1 MIKKRSLKNETPIY
15 IYVGIW
21 GIVISLYLLNAMQ
34 VRSQMSLPLL
44 DVSVFTNMIHTLLPF
59 LILFLVNNTLLI
71 PRLLLKNR
79 MPAYLLSVVVVM
91 FVVWMVQ
98 YYDFIH
104 HMQMRPP
111 RVSMRPHPHPLIP
124 LPLLMDFTYSL
135 LVVGCNIAIVLIFQR
150 FEDKIERES
159 LMKTNMESQLAYL
172 KAQINPHFYMNMLNN
187 IHGMIEIAPEKAQ
200 AMVIDMSQLMR
211 YMLYDCSKPLISLAD
226 EVAFLRNYLRVM
238 RLRYPESKLCITES
252 YPDDKD
258 MQSIKIA
265 PLLFL
270 VFIENAFKHGVSYR
284 EHSFVTVEMRVCDS
298 KLEFACINSC
308 HSTASAT
315 LSDHVGIGLKNI
327 RQRLELLYGSDAE
340 FEISSSRSCYTVNLT
355 IPKQ

>member
-1 MIKKRSLKNETPIY
+1 
-15 IYVGIW
+15 
-21 GIVISLYLLNAMQ
+21 
-34 VRSQMSLPLL
+34 
-44 DVSVFTNMIHTLLPF
+44 
-59 LILFLVNNTLLI
+59 
-71 PRLLLKNR
+71 

-238 RLRYPESKLCITES
+238 RLRYPENKLCITES
-252 YPDDKD
+252 Y
-258 MQSIKIA
+258 
-265 PLLFL
+265 
-270 VFIENAFKHGVSYR
+270 R
-284 EHSFVTVEMRVCDS
+284 R
-298 KLEFACINSC
+298 
-308 HSTASAT
+308 
-315 LSDHVGIGLKNI
+315 
-327 RQRLELLYGSDAE
+327 
-340 FEISSSRSCYTVNLT
+340 
-355 IPKQ
+355 